1 MAIIY
6 NNKRITK
13 VILLLE
19 RPAENGAS
27 FITKCFIAE
36 WMHKNQDKKFTYSTL
51 KGIIQKVKEV
61 YPELPWRS

>member
-1 MAIIY
+1 MTLTIVHEAKHLEIIKLY
-6 NNKRITK
+6 NKNNSQW
-13 VILLLE
+13 E
-19 RPAENGAS
+19 E
-27 FITKCFIAE
+27 TKCFIAE